1 VIEVKD
7 LVKDYGDFR
16 ALSGVSFAIGDGEIV
31 GLLGPNG
38 AGKTTLL
45 RAITGYFEPTRGS
58 IAVDGID
65 AVAEPLKAQAQ
76 IGYLPESAP
85 LYPDMLVQEYLS
97 MIAELRGVPAGET
110 RARLSEAVYATG
122 LEKRLTQNIGSL
134 SKGFRQRV
142 GLAQAILHKPR
153 FLILDEPTS
162 GLDPTQ
168 IAEVRNL
175 VRRLAQTSTVI
186 LSTHILPEVEQT
198 CERALI
204 LMNGQLQ
211 ADAALAELTATN
223 EVYLAVPAGTAGVAE
238 TLSAVPE
245 IQKVTAAEGREG
257 YDGYQLTGEAD
268 VDLCRVAYGVARHRD
283 WELGE
288 LRPSARTLET
298 VFGELALEQGVQ
310 A

>member
-16 ALSGVSFAIGDGEIV
+16 ALGGVSFSIGEGEIV

-45 RAITGYFEPTRGS
+45 RTITGYFEPTAGT
-58 IAVDGID
+58 ITVDGID
-65 AVAEPLKAQAQ
+65 AVAEPLRAQSH

-97 MIAELRGVPAGET
+97 MMAELRGVPAGEA

-122 LEKRLTQNIGSL
+122 LERRLTQNIGSL

-142 GLAQAILHKPR
+142 GLAQAILHRPR

-204 LMNGQLQ
+204 LMSGHLQ

-223 EVYLAVPAGTAGVAE
+223 EVYLAVSSGTTGVTE
-238 TLSAVPE
+238 ILSALPE
-245 IQKVTAAEGREG
+245 VDAVAAADGREG
-257 YDGYQLTGEAD
+257 YDGFRLSGDEG
-268 VDLCRVAYGVARHRD
+268 VDLCRVAYGAARQHG

-288 LRPSARTLET
+288 LRPSSRTLET
-298 VFGELALEQGVQ
+298 VFGELALKQGVQ